1 MKLLSVLAKLLSF
14 NMESKLIYQGIKVIT
29 YDLNDIKVVT
39 HDLNVID
46 SPVLLTSGGNMEL
59 RLWWLPK

>member
-1 MKLLSVLAKLLSF
+1 MPRF
-14 NMESKLIYQGIKVIT
+14 IR
-29 YDLNDIKVVT
+29 DLNDIKVVT

-46 SPVLLTSGGNMEL
+46 SPVLMTGGGNMEL